1 MFERRQQQ
9 IALIV
14 CLLCLVPFLSP
25 PLLAQNQASDDK
37 IIQRYKLMLSRKPK
51 EGSTFERLYQFYL
64 EGAALDQMIADYQ
77 AEAEARPSDPN
88 LQLILEHIYKRLGK
102 DPETIAAYQRAV
114 ELEPNDYYPHF
125 A

>member
-88 LQLILEHIYKRLGK
+88 LQLILEHIYK
-102 DPETIAAYQRAV
+102 
-114 ELEPNDYYPHF
+114 
-125 A
+125 